1 MPERYTAVLKIVKI
15 DETIDRG
22 TGRGDDRHISKDT
35 ELLAITIR
43 NKTLEGLIAKSI
55 AHLELVEDH
64 TK

>member
-1 MPERYTAVLKIVKI
+1 MPERFTAVLKIVKVE
-15 DETIDRG
+15 ETTARDRG
-22 TGRGDDRHISKDT
+22 VVEKSKQDT

-43 NKTLEGLIAKSI
+43 NQTLEGLIAKSI